1 MSRLAAGA
9 VAFREQQGRDGA
21 TSKQEGWTW
30 RREGAERA
38 AGIRSAGTWKDKRK
52 AKEWQCPTKNE
63 GKFWAGGARTR
74 WAGEQQDLGGQAERT
89 RAQTPRAGG
98 KKMINLSKCC
108 QFNHCSWPR

>member
-38 AGIRSAGTWKDKRK
+38 AGIRGVGTP
-52 AKEWQCPTKNE
+52 KEKE
-63 GKFWAGGARTR
+63 KG
-74 WAGEQQDLGGQAERT
+74 
-89 RAQTPRAGG
+89 
-98 KKMINLSKCC
+98 
-108 QFNHCSWPR
+108 